1 MHVSTRWLA
10 DYVDLP
16 PAAELASM
24 LSLSGLEV
32 GSARTVG
39 VEPIAGVRMEDPGP
53 VWDREKIVIGKVV
66 SVGRHPDADKLKLPR
81 VAFGNGREMTLVTG
95 APNIAP
101 GDSGQWCVLALSG
114 AKVIDGHSKE
124 KVLKELKPTVI
135 RGVPSEAMLCSA
147 YELGLSEDHEGLLF
161 LDPGTAPE
169 GAPAAEALGDVV
181 LEIDILPNMA
191 RCLALTGLAREVAAL
206 TGGRVREPDSSLPPG
221 AGACPVKVSIE
232 APDACRRYM
241 GLVVEGFPG
250 GVSTERVRRLLAQSG
265 MRPISAAVD
274 ITNFVM
280 LEQGQPL
287 HAFDLDKLE
296 ARAAGKPVEITVRYA
311 RAGET
316 LTTLDGADRILS
328 ADMLVIADAAGP
340 VALAGVMGGAAT
352 EVDSNTRRIF
362 LESAHFDAVAI
373 RRASRAFNLFSEA
386 STRYTRGVSP
396 VLAARGMGRAAR
408 LFLAGGASSV
418 SAAADCHPAPEA
430 PREVRYDWA
439 AARRLAGC
447 EIPAERVRAIVSAL
461 EFHVVSEDANG
472 LTLRLPWHRLDV
484 QEGLPD
490 IVEDVVRLYG
500 YGNLAPR
507 LPAEAPPPPRANAR
521 QRFEDGLK
529 DLLAGMGLR
538 EVISYALTSPAAER
552 VILGGEADGPAVAL
566 ANPISP
572 ERAIMRRSVL
582 AGLAASAQANA
593 ARGDAVRV
601 FELGTAFWP
610 RQGERFPSEAR
621 RLAIAMS
628 GSRHAESVHGG
639 ASGAMDFFDL
649 KGVVEGM
656 LAGLRVLGAA
666 FVAGAHPALHP
677 GKQARVVGPG
687 GEELGFL
694 GELHPRAAVA
704 LGGTPSRIHL
714 AEFDAGWL
722 EKLSSQS
729 FRARA
734 IPRFPAARRDLAV
747 VVPEACPAADVEALL
762 REAGTPLLET
772 ARLFDLYRGDPLGEG
787 FKSLAYAL
795 DYQASDRTLTDKEV
809 EQAHSRIE
817 TRLRAKLGARIRGKD
832 IA

>member
-16 PAAELASM
+16 PVAELAAM

-39 VEPIAGVRMEDPGP
+39 VEPISGVRIEDPGP
-53 VWDREKIVIGKVV
+53 VWDREKIVIGRVV
-66 SVGRHPDADKLKLPR
+66 SVDRHPDADKLKLPR
-81 VAFGNGREMTLVTG
+81 VAYGSGREMALVTG

-101 GDSGQWCVLALSG
+101 GESGQWCVLALSG

-124 KVLKELKPTVI
+124 KVLKELKPTTI

-147 YELGLSEDHEGLLF
+147 YELGLSDDHEGLLF
-161 LDPGTAPE
+161 LDSGTAPE
-169 GAPAAEALGDVV
+169 GTPASEALGDVV

-206 TGGRVREPDSSLPPG
+206 TGGRVREPDTSIPSGTGP
-221 AGACPVKVSIE
+221 CPVKVAIE

-241 GLVVEGFPG
+241 GLVIEGFTG
-250 GVSTERVRRLLAQSG
+250 GVSNERVRRLLALSG

-296 ARAAGKPVEITVRYA
+296 ARAGGKPVEITVRFA
-311 RAGET
+311 RPGET
-316 LTTLDGADRILS
+316 LKTLDGQDRALAS
-328 ADMLVIADAAGP
+328 DMLVIADAIGP
-340 VALAGVMGGAAT
+340 VALAGVMGGADT
-352 EVDSNTRRIF
+352 EVDGSTRRVF
-362 LESAHFDAVAI
+362 LESAQFDAVAI

-396 VLAARGMGRAAR
+396 VLAAHGLGRAAR
-408 LFLAGGASSV
+408 LFLERGAASV
-418 SAAADCHPAPEA
+418 SQVADCHPVPEY

-447 EIPAERVRAIVSAL
+447 DIPPERVRPILSAL
-461 EFHVVSEDANG
+461 EFEVTGEDPRG
-472 LTLRLPWHRLDV
+472 LTLRLPWHRLDI

-500 YGNLAPR
+500 YGNLTPR
-507 LPAEAPPPPRANAR
+507 LPSEAPPPPRANPR

-538 EVISYALTSPAAER
+538 EVINYALTSPEAEK
-552 VILGGEADGPAVAL
+552 VVLGASATGPAVTL

-572 ERAIMRRSVL
+572 ERSIMRRSVL
-582 AGLAASAQANA
+582 ASLVAAAHGNA
-593 ARGDAVRV
+593 SRGDTVRV
-601 FELGTAFWP
+601 FELGTAFLP
-610 RQGERFPSEAR
+610 EAGSPFPNEAR
-621 RLAIAMS
+621 RLAIAVS
-628 GSRHAESVHGG
+628 GARNAESVHGADTG
-639 ASGAMDFFDL
+639 SMDFYDL
-649 KGVVEGM
+649 KGIAEGL
-656 LAGLRVLGAA
+656 LAGLRISGVTFAP
-666 FVAGAHPALHP
+666 GAHEALHP
-677 GKQARVVGPG
+677 GKQARLLGHS
-687 GEELGFL
+687 GEEIGFL
-694 GELHPRAAVA
+694 GELHPRRAAA
-704 LGGTPSRIHL
+704 LGETPRRILL
-714 AEFDAGWL
+714 AEFDARIL
-722 EKLSSQS
+722 ENLARHTFK
-729 FRARA
+729 ARA

-747 VVPEACPAADVEALL
+747 VVPEACPAGEVEAVL
-762 REAGTPLLET
+762 REAGAPLLD
-772 ARLFDLYRGDPLGEG
+772 AVSLFDLYRGEALGEG

-795 DYQASDRTLTDKEV
+795 DYLAPDRTLTDKEV

-817 TRLRAKLGARIRGKD
+817 TRLKAKLGARIRGKD

>member
-53 VWDREKIVIGKVV
+53 VWDSGKIVIGRVV

-169 GAPAAEALGDVV
+169 GAPAADALGDVV

-206 TGGRVREPDSSLPPG
+206 TGGRVREPDSSVPAG
-221 AGACPVKVSIE
+221 AGACPVKVAIE
-232 APDACRRYM
+232 APEACRRYM

-250 GVSTERVRRLLAQSG
+250 GVSSERVRRLLAQSG
-265 MRPISAAVD
+265 MRPIGAAVD

-316 LTTLDGADRILS
+316 LTTLDGADRIL
-328 ADMLVIADAAGP
+328 APDMLVIADASGP

-373 RRASRAFNLFSEA
+373 RRASR
-386 STRYTRGVSP
+386 
-396 VLAARGMGRAAR
+396 
-408 LFLAGGASSV
+408 
-418 SAAADCHPAPEA
+418 
-430 PREVRYDWA
+430 
-439 AARRLAGC
+439 
-447 EIPAERVRAIVSAL
+447 
-461 EFHVVSEDANG
+461 
-472 LTLRLPWHRLDV
+472 
-484 QEGLPD
+484 
-490 IVEDVVRLYG
+490 
-500 YGNLAPR
+500 
-507 LPAEAPPPPRANAR
+507 
-521 QRFEDGLK
+521 
-529 DLLAGMGLR
+529 
-538 EVISYALTSPAAER
+538 
-552 VILGGEADGPAVAL
+552 
-566 ANPISP
+566 
-572 ERAIMRRSVL
+572 
-582 AGLAASAQANA
+582 
-593 ARGDAVRV
+593 
-601 FELGTAFWP
+601 
-610 RQGERFPSEAR
+610 
-621 RLAIAMS
+621 
-628 GSRHAESVHGG
+628 
-639 ASGAMDFFDL
+639 
-649 KGVVEGM
+649 
-656 LAGLRVLGAA
+656 
-666 FVAGAHPALHP
+666 
-677 GKQARVVGPG
+677 
-687 GEELGFL
+687 
-694 GELHPRAAVA
+694 
-704 LGGTPSRIHL
+704 
-714 AEFDAGWL
+714 
-722 EKLSSQS
+722 
-729 FRARA
+729 
-734 IPRFPAARRDLAV
+734 
-747 VVPEACPAADVEALL
+747 
-762 REAGTPLLET
+762 
-772 ARLFDLYRGDPLGEG
+772 
-787 FKSLAYAL
+787 
-795 DYQASDRTLTDKEV
+795 
-809 EQAHSRIE
+809 
-817 TRLRAKLGARIRGKD
+817 
-832 IA
+832 